1 MIDYSKADLTGM
13 VFVAQSLQGSTF
25 AYSNLTNVMFAGAD
39 LRRANFSCT
48 YGAGINFNG
57 ADVTYTK
64 FERATETVL
73 QSLVGAVWRD
83 KLIGAVSGWIIEPT
97 FNQDGSYHSGYH
109 VFCTDV
115 FVQCGC
121 MQRTL
126 EEWEDI
132 CQNEETIK
140 ALHTD
145 EPSVDL
151 AMALQWWKDNVPTI
165 RACVAQLTSEA

>member
-1 MIDYSKADLTGM
+1 VIDNSKTDLTGM
-13 VFVAQSLQGSTF
+13 SFAWQTLQGGTF
-25 AYSNLTNVMFAGAD
+25 AYSNLTNVMFTGAD
-39 LRRANFSCT
+39 LRRANFSGT

-57 ADVTYTK
+57 ADITYTK
-64 FERATETVL
+64 FDRATETVL
-73 QSLVGAVWRD
+73 QSLVGSVWRD
-83 KLIGAVSGWIIEPT
+83 QLVGAVSGWIIEPLV
-97 FNQDGSYHSGYH
+97 NPDGSYHSGYH

-126 EEWEDI
+126 DEWEDI
-132 CQNEETIK
+132 GQNEETIK
-140 ALHTD
+140 ALHAD

-151 AMALQWWKDNVPTI
+151 PMALQWWKDNAPTI